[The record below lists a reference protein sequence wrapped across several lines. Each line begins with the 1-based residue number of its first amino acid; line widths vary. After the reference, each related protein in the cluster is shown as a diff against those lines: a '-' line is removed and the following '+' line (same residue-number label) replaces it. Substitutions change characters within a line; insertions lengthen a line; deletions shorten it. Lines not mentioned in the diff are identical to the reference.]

1 MLFFVFSKPAVQKR
15 VAFICRECLEKVEQ
29 LLLRTPMRKERK
41 EQSKES
47 KREKRAK
54 YLCISN
60 DRQRVTKIYNRF
72 DCTCLVYFLNVPNN
86 FSSIFLKNAQLL
98 HSEEQFCSLSFW
110 TWTHGL
116 ENCSFFDLS
125 CITIATQGKQ
135 FFYKNNYKF
144 LKYKRTICPK
154 IFDKLSFFATMSQ
167 MGVGYFALKIF

>member
-60 DRQRVTKIYNRF
+60 GF
-72 DCTCLVYFLNVPNN
+72 DCTCLVYFLNVP
-86 FSSIFLKNAQLL
+86 
-98 HSEEQFCSLSFW
+98 
-110 TWTHGL
+110 
-116 ENCSFFDLS
+116 
-125 CITIATQGKQ
+125 KQ
-135 FFYKNNYKF
+135 FFF
-144 LKYKRTICPK
+144 
-154 IFDKLSFFATMSQ
+154 
-167 MGVGYFALKIF
+167 YFSEKCTTAAQ